1 MITYRCRFD
10 IEFEAAVPVFMNL
23 SLYMRFLK
31 LKIDANKDD
40 STLDQN
46 LFITLGSLE
55 CVAAIQARAIFFLK
69 VIAPLRF
76 FANSSALGFSPVDM
90 GRPLAALLEFL
101 SQANVDGSMF
111 FNKALD
117 IFDGFEDCP
126 EEKAIYDEWK
136 DFFAKRKGKT
146 VDGSMKVNIDELVKN
161 ALFEPNRECQAA
173 HLECVACLEQYAL
186 GFLQAM
192 GDTPMADYVAGG
204 VYAPGTVTGNAKA
217 AMAGAHSH
225 SGNAESTFG
234 THKHL
239 EQKTFPGI
247 EAYNAMGMTVASM
260 NGTFDSEL
268 VVKEERMGQARP
280 TSRFDELPEK
290 NKISILLCAKQMANS
305 VAKVD
310 RAEKSSFIEHR
321 KQSLEEKA
329 NATMVRQVA
338 ADETTSKYFEM
349 LRWTSHQAVDREL
362 RKIEGER
369 AKVEALKEQARIRT
383 KGYRWTDLQFPFSTN
398 GKARTVEEL
407 TSDVKGMI
415 AKEAGRAPPPTPP
428 AHTHRTFRLDSFG
441 TPTVEALKLRE
452 ESCWS
457 PEELAEVREQ
467 QSAKRE
473 LAAAEREHEKH
484 DQFAIEQPESAP
496 ELAVGM
502 KIEVLTQLQQTD
514 ENDEL
519 KFYNQWLA
527 ATVLQASTGEEK
539 RPAKNGR
546 LIAVPKGYFYL
557 SYDDGAETWEKL
569 NADDFNCARKGSW
582 RLDLDERENHAEEH
596 AESEDEGQSGPE
608 SASETESEFCDSD
621 SEGGGAKDS
630 SSDEDGDIGAA
641 VAPLVSEGAKRQ
653 TKRPRG
659 GK

>member
-1 MITYRCRFD
+1 
-10 IEFEAAVPVFMNL
+10 MNL

-40 STLDQN
+40 NTLDQN

-55 CVAAIQARAIFFLK
+55 CVAALQARAIFFLK

-90 GRPLAALLEFL
+90 GRPLAALLDFL
-101 SQANVDGSMF
+101 TVAKDDGSVF
-111 FNKALD
+111 FDKALD
-117 IFDGFEDCP
+117 IFDGFESSP
-126 EEKAIYDEWK
+126 EEKAIYGKWK
-136 DFFAKRKGKT
+136 DYFAKRKGKT
-146 VDGSMKVNIDELVKN
+146 VDGTMKVDINELVNN
-161 ALFEPNRECQAA
+161 ALFEPNRECPAA
-173 HLECVACLEQYAL
+173 HLECIACLEQMTL
-186 GFLQAM
+186 GFIEAM

-204 VYAPGTVTGNAKA
+204 EFAVGTVTEKAKA
-217 AMAGAHSH
+217 AMAGAYSH
-225 SGNAESTFG
+225 SGDDESLFG

-247 EAYNAMGMTVASM
+247 EAPNAMGMAVASM
-260 NGTFDSEL
+260 NGTFDTEL
-268 VVKEERMGQARP
+268 VVKEGRMGQARP

-290 NKISILLCAKQMANS
+290 NKISILLCAQRMANS
-305 VAKVD
+305 VAKQD
-310 RAEKSSFIEHR
+310 RAEKKSFIEHR
-321 KQSLEEKA
+321 KESLEEKA

-338 ADETTSKYFEM
+338 ADETTVKYFDM
-349 LRWTSHQAVDREL
+349 PRWTSHQEVTREL

-369 AKVEALKEQARIRT
+369 AKVEALKDQARIRT
-383 KGYRWTDLQFPFSTN
+383 KGYRWTDLQFAFSAN

-407 TSDVKGMI
+407 TSDVKNMI
-415 AKEAGRAPPPTPP
+415 AKEAGRAPPSAPP
-428 AHTHRTFRLDSFG
+428 AHTHRTLCLDSIG
-441 TPTVEALKLRE
+441 TLTAEAMKLRE

-457 PEELAEVREQ
+457 PDELAEVREQ
-467 QSAKRE
+467 QRAKRE
-473 LAAAEREHEKH
+473 LSAAEREKEKH
-484 DQFAIEQPESAP
+484 DQFAIEQPETAP

-514 ENDEL
+514 EKGEL

-569 NADDFNCARKGSW
+569 NADDFNCNRKGSW
-582 RLDLDERENHAEEH
+582 RLDLDERENHDEEH